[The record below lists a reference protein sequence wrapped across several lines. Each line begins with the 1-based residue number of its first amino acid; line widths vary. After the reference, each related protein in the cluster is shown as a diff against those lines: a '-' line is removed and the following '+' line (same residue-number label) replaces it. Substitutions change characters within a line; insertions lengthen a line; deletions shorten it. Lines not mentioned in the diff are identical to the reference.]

1 MQKELIGK
9 TVKVYKNVR
18 TKYGYEGDARIEK
31 VNRQIS
37 DHLYNCDLSF
47 PDDYFTT
54 TIDANDVLF

>member
-9 TVKVYKNVR
+9 TVRVYKNVR
-18 TKYGYEGDARIEK
+18 TKFGYEGDGRIER

-37 DHLYNCDLSF
+37 ESLYSVDISF

-54 TIDANDVLF
+54 TINTNDVLF